1 MITLLIHYP
10 NKTMHS
16 ARYKDLYKEVL
27 KEFNYRF
34 GNVFVFE
41 GFIISEINEGVS
53 FSWEEHAQ
61 RIVRDVTDF
70 TKCDGG
76 NLVYL
81 SHRIHSYSL
90 VPNDWLKFFRNS
102 FELKGYGFIGY
113 NKLSFV
119 NTVIENLFFKKKIRR
134 FTTLEAAVDWAKS
147 FDVVEVKS

>member
-1 MITLLIHYP
+1 
-10 NKTMHS
+10 MHS

-70 TKCDGG
+70 THCDGG

-102 FELKGYGFIGY
+102 FELKGYGVIGY